1 MLTKFKD
8 VSDDDIVFMYKAE
21 PSDDLE
27 AEIMNRYKI
36 HAKKLAGEIFKKFK
50 FLYQVEFEDIYCIGL
65 ASIFVSIRGFKNGMK
80 GFFQYWKICATR
92 DIHDYISQFS
102 INDLSYLPHINEAH
116 EEERNYFKM
125 MRQTQCVLND
135 EYALFTDLA
144 RIMENK
150 KYGFS
155 KLDQDIFYFYVS
167 GYSIHEI
174 ALHFSL
180 KYSTT
185 RRRLTKLKEKIAD
198 ILFNQ

>member
-80 GFFQYWKICATR
+80 GFFQ
-92 DIHDYISQFS
+92 
-102 INDLSYLPHINEAH
+102 
-116 EEERNYFKM
+116 
-125 MRQTQCVLND
+125 
-135 EYALFTDLA
+135 
-144 RIMENK
+144 
-150 KYGFS
+150 
-155 KLDQDIFYFYVS
+155 
-167 GYSIHEI
+167 
-174 ALHFSL
+174 
-180 KYSTT
+180 
-185 RRRLTKLKEKIAD
+185 
-198 ILFNQ
+198 